1 MSPYF
6 EVQSNRV
13 KAQGD
18 TNMLEKI
25 KTVLVDA
32 IGVEADDVVPEASL
46 SEDLQIDSLAA
57 VELALELE
65 SEFDITIEDEELAGL
80 KTVQD
85 IMDLLAEKMN

>member
-32 IGVEADDVVPEASL
+32 IGVEADDVVPEASM
-46 SEDLQIDSLAA
+46 SEDLQIDSLDA

-80 KTVQD
+80 NTVQD